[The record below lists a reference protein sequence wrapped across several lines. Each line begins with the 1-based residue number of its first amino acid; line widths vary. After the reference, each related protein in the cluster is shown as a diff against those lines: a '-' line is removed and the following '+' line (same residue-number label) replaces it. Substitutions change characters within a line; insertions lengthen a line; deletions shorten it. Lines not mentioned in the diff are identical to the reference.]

1 MRHDATLDR
10 PPYRDRIAALAGGVL
25 AKVARTA
32 AALRPDA
39 EDRARRHLDR
49 LVPTLAALP
58 AGPRH
63 GSGPA

>member
-1 MRHDATLDR
+1 MGGQLSR
-10 PPYRDRIAALAGGVL
+10 PAHERL

-49 LVPTLAALP
+49 LDLTDLDAARP
-58 AGPRH
+58 HA
-63 GSGPA
+63 